1 MKISKNLLKQI
12 IIEELRNVLKEVD
25 MDSCNK
31 HSLGFIDDKGN
42 FLDIIQYA
50 ASYGILFGL
59 ISLFLSIYIVRVY
72 G

>member
-1 MKISKNLLKQI
+1 MVPLIGLI
-12 IIEELRNVLKEVD
+12 IGALIGALIARRR
-25 MDSCNK
+25 
-31 HSLGFIDDKGN
+31 KGN